1 MPTLIKN
8 IRERNLIEFDKGS
21 FDSWCVYLTRCDQS
35 RYAPKDVEYFTILK
49 ELGNRHGHQ
58 KIYDD
63 FVKFYIPTGKTV
75 DAQTLDLITE
85 ITNGYN
91 NDVEEMDI
99 WFTVIYAG
107 MIAEEN
113 KTKTALGKRI
123 KRLGMHQLLIENKE
137 PAYAAGFSKGKKY
150 AELDPFMKAKN
161 F

>member
-8 IRERNLIEFDKGS
+8 VRQRNLVEFDKGS
-21 FDSWCVYLTRCDQS
+21 FDVWCVYLTRYGQP
-35 RYAPKDVEYFTILK
+35 RFAPKDVEYFTILK
-49 ELGNRHGHQ
+49 ELGNRYGHQ

-75 DAQTLDLITE
+75 DAQTLDLITQ
-85 ITNGYN
+85 ITNDYN
-91 NDVEEMDI
+91 NDAEEMDI

-113 KTKTALGKRI
+113 KAKTTLGKRI
-123 KRLGMHQLLIENKE
+123 KRLGMHQLLIENKD
-137 PAYAAGFSKGKKY
+137 PAYAANFSKGKKY
-150 AELDPFMKAKN
+150 AELNAAMKAIN

>member
-1 MPTLIKN
+1 MATLIKHV
-8 IRERNLIEFDKGS
+8 RQRNLVEFDKGA
-21 FDSWCVYLTRCDQS
+21 FDGWCVYLTRHGQP
-35 RYAPKDVEYFTILK
+35 RFAPKDVEYFTILK
-49 ELGNRHGHQ
+49 EMGEKHGFK

-63 FVKFYIPTGKTV
+63 FVKFYIPTNRTIDG
-75 DAQTLDLITE
+75 QTLNLITQ
-85 ITNGYN
+85 ITNDYN
-91 NDVEEMDI
+91 NDAEEMDI

-113 KTKTALGKRI
+113 KANTKLGKRI

-150 AELDPFMKAKN
+150 GDLKIIMAADN